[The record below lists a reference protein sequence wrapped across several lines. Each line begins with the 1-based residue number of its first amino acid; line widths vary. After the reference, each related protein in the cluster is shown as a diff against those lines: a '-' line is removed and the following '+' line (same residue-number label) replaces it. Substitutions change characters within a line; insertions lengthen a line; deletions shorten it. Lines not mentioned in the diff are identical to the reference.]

1 MKEIELKIAGEDY
14 GELLKKRQ
22 ETEDALAKLREE
34 GTKVTRRLGRTQS
47 FIEHTRQRVRE
58 VAEGLNESQ
67 RRTLGVQNELQ
78 RGEDGIEALNRELER
93 LSRLEKQYLEEIG
106 QLNSRLEE
114 TRGEKARMEGERSDL
129 RQQVVSEEAGLKER
143 ERELESLKCQHEGTV
158 GDLEDQKTGLVDILS
173 QISASRNATSSL
185 EKEIE
190 GLERRKAQNGVA
202 QQEARGA
209 VEEMEKLLSQS
220 GEKVNTLTA
229 SMEKLEGE
237 KEVLRGDIDD
247 LRRRVEAGES
257 EMKKVEE
264 RLHREGSRLESLS
277 ELQKNYEGYGR
288 GVKAVMV
295 SKEKGELDGIHGL
308 IGDMIEADERFEVAL
323 EAALDRRLQCI
334 LVRGLEEGMQALRHL
349 KERSSGRS
357 TFIPITSKGSTQA
370 GGRESGSKEEGLL
383 GPLAQFVRVKE
394 DYFPV
399 IASLLDGV
407 WLVPDLE
414 VAHRLWK
421 KGKGFRTLVSLD
433 GEVLESDGS
442 LTGGDREGGG
452 FGLLERRRLIKGLET
467 RVSELTEQL
476 RVKGMAV
483 GKLTETVSAKEGEL
497 DALLESRHKHEI
509 ELMDC
514 KRDVEQTGQGLTR
527 DRQRL
532 EVLEFEGSQLQSEVE
547 ARRGELQAL
556 SDQLGVLDDRRR
568 DGEQKI
574 RELKGRLDGKT
585 MALEEMNRDVTA
597 LKVNAAALR
606 EKMKALEAAFDNLE
620 QSQGGTKDEIE
631 RKLREVE
638 RLREEVNQARGRVE
652 VLRKQGQESMR
663 ELKSLTRT
671 VRTQERQRDRLA
683 QILRES
689 ESGHERLK
697 LEREEIGQK
706 TSELNLKM
714 AEIHLSVEHLEGKV
728 SEKYA
733 LSLQGLVEDRDP
745 DFQRDSAERRFNE
758 LREALDALGEVNL
771 VALEEYEELKQ
782 RYDFLMEQKRDLE
795 DAMDDLRR
803 AISKINRTTNR
814 QFLKTFEAVR
824 GKFQE
829 VFARLFKGGRADL
842 LLIDEKDLSTT
853 GIEIV
858 AQPPD
863 KRLQIIDLLSGGEK
877 ALVAIALLFSF
888 FLVKPT
894 PFCLLDEVDAPLD
907 DANIDRFV
915 ELVSELSK
923 TSQFILV
930 THNKKTIKISNILYG
945 LTMETPGI
953 SKVVSVR
960 LN

>member
-1 MKEIELKIAGEDY
+1 
-14 GELLKKRQ
+14 
-22 ETEDALAKLREE
+22 
-34 GTKVTRRLGRTQS
+34 
-47 FIEHTRQRVRE
+47 
-58 VAEGLNESQ
+58 
-67 RRTLGVQNELQ
+67 
-78 RGEDGIEALNRELER
+78 
-93 LSRLEKQYLEEIG
+93 
-106 QLNSRLEE
+106 
-114 TRGEKARMEGERSDL
+114 
-129 RQQVVSEEAGLKER
+129 
-143 ERELESLKCQHEGTV
+143 
-158 GDLEDQKTGLVDILS
+158 
-173 QISASRNATSSL
+173 
-185 EKEIE
+185 
-190 GLERRKAQNGVA
+190 
-202 QQEARGA
+202 
-209 VEEMEKLLSQS
+209 
-220 GEKVNTLTA
+220 
-229 SMEKLEGE
+229 
-237 KEVLRGDIDD
+237 
-247 LRRRVEAGES
+247 
-257 EMKKVEE
+257 
-264 RLHREGSRLESLS
+264 
-277 ELQKNYEGYGR
+277 
-288 GVKAVMV
+288 
-295 SKEKGELDGIHGL
+295 
-308 IGDMIEADERFEVAL
+308 
-323 EAALDRRLQCI
+323 
-334 LVRGLEEGMQALRHL
+334 
-349 KERSSGRS
+349 
-357 TFIPITSKGSTQA
+357 
-370 GGRESGSKEEGLL
+370 
-383 GPLAQFVRVKE
+383 
-394 DYFPV
+394 
-399 IASLLDGV
+399 
-407 WLVPDLE
+407 
-414 VAHRLWK
+414 
-421 KGKGFRTLVSLD
+421 
-433 GEVLESDGS
+433 
-442 LTGGDREGGG
+442 
-452 FGLLERRRLIKGLET
+452 
-467 RVSELTEQL
+467 
-476 RVKGMAV
+476 
-483 GKLTETVSAKEGEL
+483 
-497 DALLESRHKHEI
+497 
-509 ELMDC
+509 MDC
-514 KRDVEQTGQGLTR
+514 KRDVEQMGQGLTR

-532 EVLEFEGSQLQSEVE
+532 EVLEFEGSQLQSEGE
-547 ARRGELQAL
+547 ARRGELRDL

-568 DGEQKI
+568 EGEQKI

-638 RLREEVNQARGRVE
+638 RLREEVSQAGERVE
-652 VLRKQGQESMR
+652 ALRKQGQESMR

-706 TSELNLKM
+706 TNELNLKM
-714 AEIHLSVEHLEGKV
+714 AEIHLSVEHLEGRV
-728 SEKYA
+728 SEKYT

-745 DFQRDSAERRFNE
+745 DFQRDSAERRLNE

-782 RYDFLMEQKRDLE
+782 RHDFLMEQKRDLE

-915 ELVSELSK
+915 GLVSELSK